1 MIFTCEICMFHTF
14 SQVTDFH
21 HKNENVLIF
30 TFIISLNTICCV
42 CGNNNDL
49 SVFMTCCS
57 TYFNINSELGQQS
70 VRQNLVLEI
79 GSCFSLEASPRFL
92 SSQLVVVLLLSWGG
106 RLCWHAENRNMP
118 DSCCNSIP
126 ALQLFS
132 QWMPPSLRFPSS
144 LDLSLGTFGQRG
156 GEQTGENSH
165 HCSGKLTNEWQE
177 GEEGVQRWGWGR
189 RRRWGHTLF
198 PLQYFFFFFLGSL
211 VGRLFACGGP
221 WCCFVSSPALRS
233 VRMLPSPGTQTH
245 KHTNTN
251 TQPSSMTT
259 PKEAEMD
266 VAGRQQ
272 AAGCFLTSSHRCNR
286 SQKYVFILENCQ
298 MNCHKPTQST
308 TSCYLLPNV
317 LTWFYN
323 CHGDI

>member
-1 MIFTCEICMFHTF
+1 M
-14 SQVTDFH
+14 
-21 HKNENVLIF
+21 
-30 TFIISLNTICCV
+30 

-118 DSCCNSIP
+118 DSCRNSIP

-198 PLQYFFFFFLGSL
+198 PLQYFFFFSSAVSWDGCLL
-211 VGRLFACGGP
+211 VEGPGAALLARLLWGQSG
-221 WCCFVSSPALRS
+221 CCQVQA
-233 VRMLPSPGTQTH
+233 H
-245 KHTNTN
+245 KHTNTQ
-251 TQPSSMTT
+251 TQTHSLPQWQPQRKQRWMLLEGS
-259 PKEAEMD
+259 
-266 VAGRQQ
+266 RQLVVSWPRLTD
-272 AAGCFLTSSHRCNR
+272 ATGVKNMFL
-286 SQKYVFILENCQ
+286 F
-298 MNCHKPTQST
+298 
-308 TSCYLLPNV
+308 
-317 LTWFYN
+317 
-323 CHGDI
+323 